1 MLFITENIISGWV
14 MYLEVAGIAFPN
26 TKLSEVHPEIWHW
39 YYLFFSESF
48 VSKRVKNNSNRDV
61 DG

>member
-1 MLFITENIISGWV
+1 
-14 MYLEVAGIAFPN
+14 MYLEVAGIAFVN
-26 TKLSEVHPEIWHW
+26 TKLIEVHPEIWHW
-39 YYLFFSESF
+39 YYLSFSESF